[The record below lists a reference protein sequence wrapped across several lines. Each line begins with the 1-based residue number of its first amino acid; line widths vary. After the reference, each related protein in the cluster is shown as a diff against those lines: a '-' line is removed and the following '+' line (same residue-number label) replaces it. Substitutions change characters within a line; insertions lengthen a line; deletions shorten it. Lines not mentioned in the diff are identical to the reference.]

1 VTRLVGGTVA
11 AVAAVGVFLGFA
23 GIGSAAFP
31 GKNGRITMQVV
42 DLAHGGFATNIGVVS
57 PTGKGFHLLT
67 AHRSGNAQ
75 SSFASWSPDGKRIAF
90 DVERATGGSEIWVMN
105 ADGSGKQL
113 VAGGRH
119 RTVYDLSP
127 FWVNEHLIVFSRFDG
142 NGPTSIWEAR
152 ADGVGTAHALI
163 PAPPGANLDFPA
175 ASPNGKWILMTE
187 SANATSELAL
197 ARSDGT
203 GLHVIP
209 RTRRLNPTGGDFSPN
224 GRWIVTANNAT
235 NGKVSSLVVL
245 RPDGR
250 RAHRITFA
258 GKHHYNDLYP
268 VWSPD
273 GTKVAFTRSPCP
285 DLSGG
290 GCPFAHI
297 AIWVV
302 NARGGGA
309 HAIIGPSNTKEYLA
323 PDWGRR

>member
-1 VTRLVGGTVA
+1 MTRLVGGTVA
-11 AVAAVGVFLGFA
+11 MVAAVGVFLAFVGT
-23 GIGSAAFP
+23 GSAAFP

-42 DLAHGGFATNIGVVS
+42 GF
-57 PTGKGFHLLT
+57 
-67 AHRSGNAQ
+67 AHRSFTVDIGIVAPAGNGFRLLTRHRPEKAQ
-75 SSFASWSPDGKRIAF
+75 SSFASWSPDGKRLAF
-90 DVERATGGSEIWVMN
+90 DVRRSRGGSEIWVMN
-105 ADGSGKQL
+105 ADGSGKRL

-127 FWVNEHLIVFSRFDG
+127 FWVNENLIVFSRFDG
-142 NGPTSIWEAR
+142 NGPTSIWEVR
-152 ADGVGTAHALI
+152 ADGVGTARALI
-163 PAPPGANLDFPA
+163 SAPPDTSLDSPA
-175 ASPNGKWILMTE
+175 VSPNGKWILVTE
-187 SANATSELAL
+187 TTATGSRLGLAG
-197 ARSDGT
+197 SDGA

-209 RTRRLNPTGGDFSPN
+209 RTARLDATGGDFSPN

-245 RPDGR
+245 HPNGR
-250 RAHRITFA
+250 GAHRITFA
-258 GKHHYNDLYP
+258 GKHRYNDLYP

-273 GTKVAFTRSPCP
+273 GTKVAFSRSPCP
-285 DLSGG
+285 HPAG

-309 HAIIGPSNTKEYLA
+309 HAITSSSDTREYLA

>member
-11 AVAAVGVFLGFA
+11 MVVAVGVFLAFVGS
-23 GIGSAAFP
+23 GSAAFP

-42 DLAHGGFATNIGVVS
+42 DVVHRNAAINIGIIGA
-57 PTGKGFHLLT
+57 TGKGFHLLT
-67 AHRSGNAQ
+67 THKPGGAGSF
-75 SSFASWSPDGKRIAF
+75 FASWSPDGNRLAF
-90 DVERATGGSEIWVMN
+90 DLARPAGGSEIWVMN

-127 FWVNEHLIVFSRFDG
+127 FWVNENQIVFSRFDG
-142 NGPTSIWEAR
+142 GGPTSIWEAR
-152 ADGVGTAHALI
+152 ADGAGTAHALI
-163 PAPPGANLDFPA
+163 PAPPGINLDSPA
-175 ASPNGKWILMTE
+175 VSPNGKWILVTE
-187 SANATSELAL
+187 TTAGGSRLGL

-209 RTRRLNPTGGDFSPN
+209 RTARLDATGGDFSPD

-245 RPDGR
+245 HPNGR
-250 RAHRITFA
+250 GAHKITFA
-258 GKHHYNDLYP
+258 GKNRYNDLYP

-273 GTKVAFTRSPCP
+273 GTKVAFSRSPCP
-285 DLSGG
+285 QPAG

-309 HAIIGPSNTKEYLA
+309 HTIVGPSETKEYLA